1 MIIFCLLLMIGG
13 SIGKPYYEHTLT
25 NKYFDADI
33 NNNGILLNNKY
44 NIKYERFSENNKHVN
59 INFNNFY
66 THKDYS
72 ISTISAKMKYISI
85 VHESTENTTRFLN
98 NMKKYVKYENDKLYV
113 SINIEHWNFSNK
125 YNDLD
130 FEFSIDK
137 SKMIDNNSIYINNE
151 FIITFNEKCIVD
163 GYDETIHLSESHNK
177 YKIHFP
183 SFEHYLY
190 YQFII
195 TYNNNIQHNKKSN
208 YNINTWIIC
217 ILIICGFIYK
227 KY

>member
-1 MIIFCLLLMIGG
+1 MISSCF
-13 SIGKPYYEHTLT
+13 GKPYNEHILT
-25 NKYFDADI
+25 NNDFDAVI
-33 NNNGILLNNKY
+33 YNNGILLNNKH

-59 INFNNFY
+59 IYFNNFY

-72 ISTISAKMKYISI
+72 ISTISAKMNYINI
-85 VHESTENTTRFLN
+85 VHESTENTTQFLN
-98 NMKKYVKYENDKLYV
+98 NMKRYVNYENDKLYV
-113 SINIEHWNFSNK
+113 SINIEHWDFSNK

-151 FIITFNEKCIVD
+151 FIIVFNEKCIVD
-163 GYDETIHLSESHNK
+163 GYDERIYLSESHNK

-183 SFEHYLY
+183 SFNHHLY

-195 TYNNNIQHNKKSN
+195 SYNDNFQYKKQNETFFN
-208 YNINTWIIC
+208 YY
-217 ILIICGFIYK
+217 ILSILSTFGFIIYK
-227 KY
+227 NVR

>member
-1 MIIFCLLLMIGG
+1 MINSCF
-13 SIGKPYYEHTLT
+13 GKPYYEHTLT
-25 NKYFDADI
+25 NKYFDIDI

-72 ISTISAKMKYISI
+72 ISTISAKMKYINI
-85 VHESTENTTRFLN
+85 VHESTENTTLFLN
-98 NMKKYVKYENDKLYV
+98 NMKRYVEYENNKLYV

-130 FEFSIDK
+130 FEFSIDQ
-137 SKMIDNNSIYINNE
+137 SKMLDNNSIYIDNK
-151 FIITFNEKCIVD
+151 FIIDFNEKCIVD
-163 GYDETIHLSESHNK
+163 GYDERIYLSESHNK

-183 SFEHYLY
+183 SFEHHLY

-195 TYNNNIQHNKKSN
+195 SYNTNINYNNYNNNN
-208 YNINTWIIC
+208 NTWIIS
-217 ILIICGFIYK
+217 ILIILAVLYK
-227 KY
+227 KIRI